1 MSALGA
7 IKSWAINHQ
16 VQWSSAVMSSSV
28 KVQVVDPSRCQCP
41 RSRDLS
47 DHVCVRPHDWTRR
60 HSTCCLAMVCK
71 QKRTKKLSR
80 ATGAAQATGHCGP
93 SSHASTLQ
101 HWLGIGGVQVNRRP
115 RDKSMS
121 KVKRMGSGRW
131 CLDDRPLFNSLDA
144 GFGNEIQQETIKGT
158 ESNKWLSMLGQIEDQ
173 QHKLT

>member
-1 MSALGA
+1 MSRYKWLT
-7 IKSWAINHQ
+7 Q
-16 VQWSSAVMSSSV
+16 VDANA
-28 KVQVVDPSRCQCP
+28 R
-41 RSRDLS
+41 
-47 DHVCVRPHDWTRR
+47 DHVTYLIMYASDPMTGQDVIRR
-60 HSTCCLAMVCK
+60 VAWPWFASKKERKSCPEPRAPLK
-71 QKRTKKLSR
+71 QRVT
-80 ATGAAQATGHCGP
+80 AGPAA
-93 SSHASTLQ
+93 TLQ